1 MSEYIDLIQKEKEEA
16 LRDYRED
23 VFSLRLDQKIA
34 EENQPSRSY
43 ASWIRK
49 PAIAGST
56 VLLILFLGWL
66 STKFFLPSSFGS
78 EEMHIKNTFVQLFSQ
93 HGTILNQSPLQVE
106 LDAEKSAI
114 YEFEWSIKRVIF
126 AIQRENAP
134 DEDIV
139 QNLGKVLQ
147 NSAFLVKAEKGK
159 SGELNI

>member
-16 LRDYRED
+16 LRDYQEET
-23 VFSLRLDQKIA
+23 FRLCLNKKIA
-34 EENQPSRSY
+34 EDSKPSRLY
-43 ASWIRK
+43 VQWFRK
-49 PAIAGST
+49 PVFAGST
-56 VLLILFLGWL
+56 VLFIIFLGWL
-66 STKFFLPSSFGS
+66 STKIFLPSSFGS

-114 YEFEWSIKRVIF
+114 YEFEWSLKRVIF

-134 DEDIV
+134 DEDIAR
-139 QNLGKVLQ
+139 NLSKVLQ
-147 NSAFLVKAEKGK
+147 NSAFLIKAEKGK

>member
-1 MSEYIDLIQKEKEEA
+1 
-16 LRDYRED
+16 
-23 VFSLRLDQKIA
+23 
-34 EENQPSRSY
+34 
-43 ASWIRK
+43 
-49 PAIAGST
+49 
-56 VLLILFLGWL
+56 
-66 STKFFLPSSFGS
+66 
-78 EEMHIKNTFVQLFSQ
+78 MHIKNTFVQLFSQ
-93 HGTILNQSPLQVE
+93 HGTILNQNPLQVE
-106 LDAEKSAI
+106 LEAEKSAI